1 MMLLTT
7 AEDGN
12 YSTFK
17 NIIAPVLSFIFAL
30 HDVQIFMFK
39 LLTALVYG
47 IYEVY
52 YIRKLYSFYD
62 PWNGIYYGHMS
73 MTAMND

>member
-1 MMLLTT
+1 MLLS
-7 AEDGN
+7 ASEDGN

-30 HDVQIFMFK
+30 LDVQTFLFK

-47 IYEVY
+47 IYVINSIY
-52 YIRKLYSFYD
+52 KLYSIYD
-62 PWNGIYYGHMS
+62 PYWGIQYRFS
-73 MTAMND
+73 KMTD